1 MFAGL
6 QRFIVEEDS
15 PTMVEY
21 AFLVAII
28 GMGMVTFIQSF
39 RVSVQD
45 IFTIIQ
51 VTIEDARP

>member
-6 QRFIVEEDS
+6 HRFIAEEDS

-45 IFTIIQ
+45 IFKIIQ
-51 VTIEDARP
+51 ETIEDAQI